1 MINKNNFMILMLIV
15 IVSTAMTG
23 CTVKAVG
30 DPNRPITINAHIIVD
45 VKGMQN
51 TATNIEDYV
60 SGKSEQPFKQ

>member
-1 MINKNNFMILMLIV
+1 MINKNNIIILMLIV